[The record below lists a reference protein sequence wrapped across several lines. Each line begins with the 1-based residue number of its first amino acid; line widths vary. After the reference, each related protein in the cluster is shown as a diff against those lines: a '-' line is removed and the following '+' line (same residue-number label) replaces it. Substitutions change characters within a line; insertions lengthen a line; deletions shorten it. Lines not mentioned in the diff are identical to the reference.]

1 MLRILLLSL
10 VVINLTACGHQ
21 PLAGKMA
28 WFGDYWDAQDP
39 CQRSPMP
46 DFCGASSGRTVIYNT
61 QGYPVGFIKK

>member
-1 MLRILLLSL
+1 MRFLILLS
-10 VVINLTACGHQ
+10 INLLTACGHQ

-46 DFCGASSGRTVIYNT
+46 DFCGSGSGRTVIYNT
-61 QGYPVGFIKK
+61 QGQAVGYIKK

>member
-1 MLRILLLSL
+1 MNKLWLILIVSNL
-10 VVINLTACGHQ
+10 VGCGHQ

-46 DFCGASSGRTVIYNT
+46 DFCGASSGRTVIYNNSG
-61 QGYPVGFIKK
+61 QAVGYIRR